1 MKNVII
7 ILCDTLRAK
16 SLPHYGGERNTTPNL
31 NHIIDSDFTV
41 FNKAYASAPWTI
53 PSHLSLFTGL
63 YPSQVMKTPT
73 SLQLS
78 PNFTTLAGL
87 FKDSG
92 YKTTGIS
99 TNALVSRKFNFN
111 KDFDVFLQ
119 LWLPDE
125 KADDIYPDRG
135 ETSKFKRLLKLINA
149 PGGPGNLWKF
159 YSQKKYKKR
168 FNIIDDATHST
179 NRTFTL
185 LKKSMHQNRAVKEFY
200 FVNAMQAHEKYNPPM
215 QTRNTFVKNNPVF
228 ELLYKNRSVLDHY
241 AVEPFSDEIL
251 KYLELRYEEEILYLD
266 HVISD
271 FIEYLKNNN
280 LYDSATIVIT
290 SDHGEHFGENGH
302 FTHLFSV
309 YEPAIK
315 IPMYIKWPGK
325 EGNIG
330 VFNDRLV
337 SLHDLYS
344 TFSNLLNYWE
354 PCPDSSLDLTSLN
367 KRTFLISQLPSM
379 AYTEAG
385 CKKKNSNF
393 SLGDL
398 GFEDDSLN
406 AYVFNDGKKII
417 EHGGN
422 LLEYNLIDDPREK
435 TPKAASERIL
445 DTIKSKILD

>member
-1 MKNVII
+1 MDKVII

-63 YPSQVMKTPT
+63 YPTQVMETPT
-73 SLQLS
+73 SLKLS

-159 YSQKKYKKR
+159 YNQKKFKER

-179 NRTFTL
+179 NRAFDL
-185 LKKSMHQNRAVKEFY
+185 LKKAIHQNRAEKEFY
-200 FVNAMQAHEKYNPPM
+200 FVNVMQAHEKYNPPK
-215 QTRNTFVKNNPVF
+215 QTRNTFVKNNSEF
-228 ELLYKNRSVLDHY
+228 ELFYKNRSLQDHY
-241 AVEPFSDEIL
+241 AVEPFSEEVL

-266 HVISD
+266 KVISD
-271 FIEYLKNNN
+271 FIDYLKNND

-302 FTHLFSV
+302 FTHWFSV
-309 YEPAIK
+309 YEPVIK

-325 EGNIG
+325 AENR
-330 VFNDRLV
+330 VEFNDGIV

-344 TFSNLLNYWE
+344 TFSDFLNHVQ
-354 PCPDSSLDLTSLN
+354 PCPYSSVNLTSSD
-367 KRTFLISQLPSM
+367 KRTLIVSQLPYI
-379 AYTEAG
+379 AYSIDG
-385 CKKKNSNF
+385 CKRKRADF
-393 SLGDL
+393 SLDDL
-398 GFEDDSLN
+398 GMIDGSLN
-406 AYVFNDGKKII
+406 AYVFENGVKII
-417 EHGGN
+417 ENEGN
-422 LLEYNLIDDPREK
+422 VLKYNLVDDPDEK
-435 TPKAASERIL
+435 FPKAANKAVL
-445 DTIKSKILD
+445 DTIKSEIID

>member
-16 SLPHYGGERNTTPNL
+16 SLPHYGCIRNTIPNL
-31 NHIIDSDFTV
+31 APIIDSDFV
-41 FNKAYASAPWTI
+41 VYNKAYASAPWTI

-78 PNFTTLAGL
+78 PNFTTLPRL

-111 KDFDVFLQ
+111 KDFDSFFQ

-125 KADDIYPDRG
+125 KSDDIYPDRG

-159 YSQKKYKKR
+159 YNQRKFKER
-168 FNIIDDATHST
+168 FNIIKDATHST
-179 NRTFTL
+179 NRAFDL
-185 LKKSMHQNRAVKEFY
+185 LKKTIHQNRAEKEFY
-200 FVNAMQAHEKYNPPM
+200 FVNAMQAHEKFNPPI
-215 QTRNTFVKNNPVF
+215 QTRNTFVKNNSVF
-228 ELLYKNRSVLDHY
+228 ELFYKNRSVLDHY
-241 AVEPFSDEIL
+241 AVEPFSEEIL

-266 HVISD
+266 KVISD
-271 FIEYLKNNN
+271 FIDYLKNNN
-280 LYDSATIVIT
+280 FYDSSTIVIT

-302 FTHLFSV
+302 FTHWFSV
-309 YEPAIK
+309 YESAIK

-325 EGNIG
+325 AENNMKQ
-330 VFNDRLV
+330 NDQLV
-337 SLHDLYS
+337 VLHDLYS

-354 PCPDSSLDLTSLN
+354 PCPDSSIDLTSQD
-367 KRTFLISQLPSM
+367 KRPFIISQLPSM
-379 AYTEAG
+379 AYTEEG

-393 SLGDL
+393 SLSDL
-398 GFEDDSLN
+398 GLENDSLN
-406 AYVFNDGKKII
+406 AYVFNDGMKII
-417 EHGGN
+417 EHGGSLLGYN
-422 LLEYNLIDDPREK
+422 LLDDPDEK
-435 TPKAASERIL
+435 SPQKVNKEIV
-445 DTIKSKILD
+445 DTIKSELLD